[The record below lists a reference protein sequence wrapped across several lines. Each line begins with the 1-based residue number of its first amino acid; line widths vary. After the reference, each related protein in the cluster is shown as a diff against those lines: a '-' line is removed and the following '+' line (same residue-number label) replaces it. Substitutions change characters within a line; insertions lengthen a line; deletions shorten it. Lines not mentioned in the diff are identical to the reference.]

1 MWVRSELKSKAKETF
16 KMNYWPCVLV
26 SFILLICTGGAGGG
40 RYQASSDSSPSSFNE
55 FSSRINDA
63 QITTIIAI
71 IIGAVCVALAV
82 GLILKIFVFNIFA
95 VGGHRFYIE
104 NQIKKAPIKC
114 IVFAFQKGRYIN
126 TLVIILLKHIYIA
139 LWSLLLI
146 IPGIVKSY
154 SYYMVDYIIAEN
166 PQISRDRAFEI
177 SKQTMNGQKW
187 DTFVLDLSFIG
198 WVILSCFTCGILS
211 VFYVSPYV
219 DSTKA
224 QLYFVLRNI
233 AINNGIATSEELCG
247 IND

>member
-1 MWVRSELKSKAKETF
+1 MWVRSELKSKAKATF
-16 KMNYWPCVLV
+16 KMNYWPCVLI
-26 SFILLICTGGAGGG
+26 SFILLICTGSAGGG
-40 RYQASSDSSPSSFNE
+40 FNAASNSNSSSSNE
-55 FSSRINDA
+55 FSSSLSDVQTA
-63 QITTIIAI
+63 AIIAI
-71 IIGAVCVALAV
+71 IIGVVCVAVVV
-82 GLILKIFVFNIFA
+82 GLVLKIFVFNILA

-114 IVFAFQKGRYIN
+114 IIFAFQKGRYIN
-126 TLVIILLKHIYIA
+126 TLITILLKHIYIA

-166 PQISRDRAFEI
+166 PQISRNRAFEI

-187 DTFVLDLSFIG
+187 DAFVLDLSFIG
-198 WVILSCFTCGILS
+198 WWILSCFTCGILS
-211 VFYVSPYV
+211 IFYVSPYM

-224 QLYFVLRNI
+224 QLYFALRSI

>member
-1 MWVRSELKSKAKETF
+1 MWVRSELKSKARATF
-16 KMNYWPCVLV
+16 KMNYWPCVLI
-26 SFILLICTGGAGGG
+26 SFILLICTGGTGGG
-40 RYQASSDSSPSSFNE
+40 YHASSNSSSSSSNE
-55 FSSRINDA
+55 FSSSINDA
-63 QITTIIAI
+63 QTAAIIAI
-71 IIGAVCVALAV
+71 IIGAVLVALVV
-82 GLILKIFVFNIFA
+82 GLVLKIFVFNIFA
-95 VGGHRFYIE
+95 VGGHRFYVE
-104 NQIKKAPIKC
+104 NQVKKAPIKC

-126 TLVIILLKHIYIA
+126 TLVTMLLKHIYIA

-166 PQISRDRAFEI
+166 PEISRDRAFEI

-187 DTFVLDLSFIG
+187 NTFVLDLSFIG
-198 WVILSCFTCGILS
+198 WYILSCFTCGLLS
-211 VFYVSPYV
+211 IFYVNPYN

-224 QLYFVLRNI
+224 QLYFVLRSI